1 MDLTQTS
8 RTEDNVG
15 LQVLLGKL
23 WTKTRLSH
31 YTASRSAT
39 RVVTTNSQ

>member
-15 LQVLLGKL
+15 LQVLQGKL
-23 WTKTRLSH
+23 WTKTRFSH
-31 YTASRSAT
+31 FTLHCVSFS
-39 RVVTTNSQ
+39 N